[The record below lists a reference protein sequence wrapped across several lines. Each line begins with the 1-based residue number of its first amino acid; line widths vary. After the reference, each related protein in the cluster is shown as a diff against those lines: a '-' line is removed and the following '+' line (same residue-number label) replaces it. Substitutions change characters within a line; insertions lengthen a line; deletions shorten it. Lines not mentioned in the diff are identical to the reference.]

1 MSPADPRVGR
11 GFRDLQT
18 HVPYFFFFL
27 CEGFEDWEVYLI
39 ALGSQRHVTKAD
51 LELKSLDSQSTPQ
64 YSATNTS
71 LEYSVL
77 SLYPLF

>member
-18 HVPYFFFFL
+18 HVPYFFFL
-27 CEGFEDWEVYLI
+27 CGRFEDWEVYLI

-51 LELKSLDSQSTPQ
+51 LELKSLDS
-64 YSATNTS
+64 
-71 LEYSVL
+71 
-77 SLYPLF
+77 